1 MDCYDESDESF
12 SLTLSAGGRGGRTLR
27 SDAQRSF
34 TRRDSSQSR
43 RRLSV
48 QNFQAEGRGRVVVSL
63 LHETSPLNNAKVIKI
78 IKKRCCGA
86 YKTIFLWSDKARHKA
101 KKNNSR

>member
-1 MDCYDESDESF
+1 
-12 SLTLSAGGRGGRTLR
+12 
-27 SDAQRSF
+27 
-34 TRRDSSQSR
+34 
-43 RRLSV
+43 
-48 QNFQAEGRGRVVVSL
+48 
-63 LHETSPLNNAKVIKI
+63 LNNAKVIKI